1 MGQVIAVA
9 NQKGGVGKTTTVA
22 SLGVCL
28 AELGQRVLV
37 IDLDPQAN
45 LTVGLGID
53 LEAVD
58 RTMYDVL
65 RQPPIELAD
74 VLLSGNGLTIAPSGE
89 DMSAID
95 LELVNRFSREKV
107 LRKALAAYHDQFDF
121 LLIDCPPTLHLL
133 TVNAMVAAD
142 AVIIPVECEYYAL
155 FGIRQLLATIR
166 RAREEN
172 EDLRILGVLLTKYD
186 ARTNLGR
193 EVIAQVRERFGDLVF
208 ETIIGRDIKLAES
221 PASGKGILQYAARS
235 GAAADYRQLAQE
247 VMERACQPQAGQ
259 TADHTA

>member
-1 MGQVIAVA
+1 MGHVIAVA

-22 SLGVCL
+22 SLGACL
-28 AELGQRVLV
+28 AEVGQRVLLM
-37 IDLDPQAN
+37 DLDPQAN
-45 LTVGLGID
+45 LTAGLGID
-53 LEAVD
+53 LEGLD

-65 RQPPIELAD
+65 RQPPADLAD
-74 VLLSGNGLTIAPSGE
+74 VLIQRGDLAIAPSGE

-107 LRKALAAYHDQFDF
+107 LRKAIAAYRDRFDF

-133 TVNAMVAAD
+133 TVNAMVASD
-142 AVIIPVECEYYAL
+142 AVIVPVECEYYAL

-193 EVIAQVRERFGDLVF
+193 EVIAQVRERFGSAVF
-208 ETIIGRDIKLAES
+208 DTVIGRDIKLAES
-221 PASGKGILQYAARS
+221 PASGKAILQYAARS
-235 GAAADYRQLAQE
+235 EAAAEYRQLARE
-247 VMERACQPQAGQ
+247 VMDRVCQQE
-259 TADHTA
+259 TADYSA

>member
-1 MGQVIAVA
+1 MGQIIAVA

-45 LTVGLGID
+45 LTVGLGVD
-53 LEAVD
+53 LESLD

-65 RQPPIELAD
+65 RHPPLELSD
-74 VLLSGNGLTIAPSGE
+74 VLIPSNGLMIAPSGE

-107 LRKALAAYHDQFDF
+107 LRKALIPYRDQYDY

-133 TVNAMVAAD
+133 TVNAMFASD
-142 AVIIPVECEYYAL
+142 AVIIPVEC
-155 FGIRQLLATIR
+155 
-166 RAREEN
+166 
-172 EDLRILGVLLTKYD
+172 
-186 ARTNLGR
+186 
-193 EVIAQVRERFGDLVF
+193 
-208 ETIIGRDIKLAES
+208 
-221 PASGKGILQYAARS
+221 
-235 GAAADYRQLAQE
+235 
-247 VMERACQPQAGQ
+247 
-259 TADHTA
+259 

>member
-9 NQKGGVGKTTTVA
+9 NQKGGVGKTTTVV

-37 IDLDPQAN
+37 MDLDPQAN
-45 LTVGLGID
+45 LTVGLGVD
-53 LEAVD
+53 LEGLD

-74 VLLSGNGLTIAPSGE
+74 VLIPSNGLFVAPSGE

-107 LRKALAAYHDQFDF
+107 LRKALAPYRDQYDYI
-121 LLIDCPPTLHLL
+121 LIDCPPTLHLL
-133 TVNAMVAAD
+133 TVNAMVASD

-155 FGIRQLLATIR
+155 FGIRQLLATIW

-193 EVIAQVRERFGDLVF
+193 EVIAQVRERFGADVF

-221 PASGKGILQYAARS
+221 PASGKAILQYAARS
-235 GAAADYRQLAQE
+235 GAAAEYRQLARE
-247 VMERACQPQAGQ
+247 VMERVCR
-259 TADHTA
+259 